1 MGDVYLAFFVASR
14 RVYSTKTFVIPVIC
28 FTILYNVSKFF
39 ELEVVVEHSLTL
51 ENGTMLYGPALENF
65 TSVSQNDTDLLM
77 ESFNATYVLQP
88 TKLRLN
94 SYYFTIYILWMNLI
108 FNILGPFV
116 ALAVL
121 NHMVTKTKIE
131 AI

>member
-1 MGDVYLAFFVASR
+1 MLTFLLLSR

-39 ELEVVVEHSLTL
+39 ELDVVVEHSLTL

-65 TSVSQNDTDLLM
+65 TTLLTQNDTDLLM
-77 ESFNATYVLQP
+77 ESFNVTYVLQP

-121 NHMVTKTKIE
+121 NHMVKEK
-131 AI
+131 